1 MLQLYGPALG
11 MEDNMASANTALVA
25 GENKERRETK
35 LESEVERAMK
45 QKNLILEDDAVNG

>member
-1 MLQLYGPALG
+1 